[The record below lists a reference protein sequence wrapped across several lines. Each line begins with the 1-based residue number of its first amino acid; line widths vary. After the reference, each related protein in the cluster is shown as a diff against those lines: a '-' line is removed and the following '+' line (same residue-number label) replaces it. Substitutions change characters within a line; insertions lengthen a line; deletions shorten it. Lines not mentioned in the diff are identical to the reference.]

1 MVEYGVPL
9 LKKILILLSCS
20 IIVLFAESFNIEK
33 KIYTHII
40 HALYPQKAT
49 LVKVWTDN
57 PSKLKVLQSIP
68 RLKIVK
74 KPQEADFLVVH
85 KEKNLQ
91 SKGLIFTTD
100 YHTLEVYKERAIG
113 GFYWQKGRP
122 NILFLRQNL
131 KKYHIKLPEDMQE
144 YVEDSL

>member
-1 MVEYGVPL
+1 
-9 LKKILILLSCS
+9 LKKIFILLCCS
-20 IIVLFAESFNIEK
+20 IILFADSFTIEK

-49 LVKVWTDN
+49 IVKVWTDD
-57 PSKLKVLQSIP
+57 PSKLEVLQSIP

-74 KPQEADFLVVH
+74 KPQEADFLLVD

-91 SKGLIFTTD
+91 SKGILFTTD
-100 YHTLEVYKERAIG
+100 YHTLESYKDRAIG

>member
-1 MVEYGVPL
+1 M
-9 LKKILILLSCS
+9 KKILILLCYS
-20 IIVLFAESFNIEK
+20 IILFADSFSIEK
-33 KIYTHII
+33 QIYTHII
-40 HALYPQKAT
+40 DALYPQKAT
-49 LVKVWTDN
+49 IVKVWTDDT
-57 PSKLKVLQSIP
+57 SKLKILQSIP
-68 RLKIVK
+68 QVKIVK